1 MEMAIQT
8 LVFVWHQCH
17 VVEVDPTIEWAYG
30 FEAYQQGK
38 GPGRGTA
45 RSHGW
50 LAAHAEVVE
59 ELAARASERYDN
71 ECQRFGW

>member
-8 LVFVWHQCH
+8 LVFV
-17 VVEVDPTIEWAYG
+17 VAEADPTIEWAYG
-30 FEAYQQGK
+30 FEAYQRGK
-38 GPGRGTA
+38 GPGRGAA

-50 LAAHAEVVE
+50 LAAHAEVVD

>member
-1 MEMAIQT
+1 MEIQTQT
-8 LVFVWHQCH
+8 LVFV
-17 VVEVDPTIEWAYG
+17 VVETDPTIEWAYG

-50 LAAHAEVVE
+50 LAAHAEMVE
-59 ELAARASERYDN
+59 ELAARASERYDS
-71 ECQRFGW
+71 ECQRLGW